1 MCWTTDKCITKILLL
16 VFPCLWALMAY
27 DAVFITTCIFR
38 WLARLWN
45 AVVVPRVEDAIISR
59 VTAKRSSSSSSP
71 SLPRQSP
78 SNCGLSAGQQAVVKA
93 ALSILVNKAVL
104 LGCPLPRHGVCGCC
118 RRWRVFIHVSSAV
131 VSVGEK
137 PAANKPKKYDMLSF
151 PLCPIEIDRYLLEFR
166 GGAFPLSAIGSY
178 KESGGGRGRKGRD
191 GSKLRRSNTSPR
203 KKGSPALNWS
213 CGGSFRE
220 GEMSYSGDR
229 HGSQFRRSDILKH
242 CEDLQML
249 HKIFK

>member
-1 MCWTTDKCITKILLL
+1 
-16 VFPCLWALMAY
+16 MAY

-104 LGCPLPRHGVCGCC
+104 LGCPLPRHGVC
-118 RRWRVFIHVSSAV
+118 
-131 VSVGEK
+131 VGVADDDE
-137 PAANKPKKYDMLSF
+137 YSF
-151 PLCPIEIDRYLLEFR
+151 TFHQLLFQLGRNLLQINQKNMTCFLFLCVL
-166 GGAFPLSAIGSY
+166 
-178 KESGGGRGRKGRD
+178 
-191 GSKLRRSNTSPR
+191 
-203 KKGSPALNWS
+203 
-213 CGGSFRE
+213 
-220 GEMSYSGDR
+220 
-229 HGSQFRRSDILKH
+229 
-242 CEDLQML
+242 
-249 HKIFK
+249 